1 VCAQV
6 VGFLSPLSP
15 AWDLSL
21 MFVMGGALLVALP
34 GECVPLTRAACQP
47 ALLSPRGACCRA

>member
-1 VCAQV
+1 
-6 VGFLSPLSP
+6 
-15 AWDLSL
+15 